1 MNPYQFYQN
10 HIDEWERVR
19 RLASDT
25 AALAVFNR
33 TEKEIA
39 NYREMQK
46 RYTPE
51 NPSQK

>member
-1 MNPYQFYQN
+1 MNPYQFCQN
-10 HIDEWERVR
+10 QIEAWDRVR
-19 RLASDT
+19 RRVSENAD
-25 AALAVFNR
+25 LAVFDR
-33 TEKEIA
+33 AEQEIA